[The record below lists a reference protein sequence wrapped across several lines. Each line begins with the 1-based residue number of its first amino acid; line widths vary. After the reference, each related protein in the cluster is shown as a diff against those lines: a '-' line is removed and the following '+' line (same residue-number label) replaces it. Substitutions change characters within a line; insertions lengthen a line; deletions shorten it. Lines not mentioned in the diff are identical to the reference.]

1 VREQEQSAE
10 TMRRA
15 IAREDPGVLEHE
27 SEQRATARE
36 DPAVRARESRL
47 RSVARGKKT
56 HEMACKCVNGEYLFH
71 QPCGLWNEPC
81 VNGCGYIHLSN
92 STPGTRKKCCI
103 NGCLSSASDN
113 FGEELMMGYVQDEL
127 PLFVRKVISNGNK
140 FLEKPSTYNNLV
152 AMAATVVRNY
162 NETAGFSRHG
172 PGPQS
177 VFMNGRVHHYMRIA
191 SSTSQTVVF
200 LTSYLMI
207 YHHLQVLQ
215 MHKMLTG

>member
-1 VREQEQSAE
+1 
-10 TMRRA
+10 
-15 IAREDPGVLEHE
+15 
-27 SEQRATARE
+27 
-36 DPAVRARESRL
+36 
-47 RSVARGKKT
+47 
-56 HEMACKCVNGEYLFH
+56 
-71 QPCGLWNEPC
+71 
-81 VNGCGYIHLSN
+81 
-92 STPGTRKKCCI
+92 
-103 NGCLSSASDN
+103 
-113 FGEELMMGYVQDEL
+113 MMGYVQDEL

-152 AMAATVVRNY
+152 AMAATAVRNY